1 MRSRFSIAAGSFLV
15 LAVLAFSAPVFAQT
29 SNTDCAKDTGGFV
42 PLACFNKSPKLTD
55 LYTEGD
61 LANFLSKLFMGTIA
75 IGAIL
80 AVLRLSWAGF
90 VYMSSDLWSQK
101 GHAKEIIQD
110 TLLGL
115 FLLLAIWLILNLIN
129 PDLLKLKVE
138 AKKTAPTQQVQQ
150 PFGQDIDPNLFRTPT
165 PAWVPSNAPP
175 GSVTGVPG
183 SSTFVP

>member
-61 LANFLSKLFMGTIA
+61 LANFMGTIA

-138 AKKTAPTQQVQQ
+138 AKKTALTQ
-150 PFGQDIDPNLFRTPT
+150 
-165 PAWVPSNAPP
+165 
-175 GSVTGVPG
+175 
-183 SSTFVP
+183 